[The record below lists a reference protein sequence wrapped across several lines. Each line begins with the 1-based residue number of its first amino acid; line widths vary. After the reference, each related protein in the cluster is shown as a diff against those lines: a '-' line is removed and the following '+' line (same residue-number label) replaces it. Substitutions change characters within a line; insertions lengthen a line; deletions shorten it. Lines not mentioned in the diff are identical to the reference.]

1 MVKLSVSVDT
11 KEFDKAMQEY
21 IKNSKRSLTEIVNKK
36 AYFIARNAVNTT
48 QTTPKPEIRRSL
60 MVSSRKD
67 PRAPL
72 VALLDSARRKR
83 DGLKGV
89 TGQQKT
95 NSIEKFIKLRERTRN
110 FLRAGW
116 IATIK
121 AIEPFV
127 QNKGGAPKYDRTV
140 KIKGRP
146 KGGAKGAPLYGSWSP
161 SAVIWNAIFGG
172 KKASPRVT
180 ALLEKGLQEA
190 VNLEIRSIYDYI
202 TKELQKNHDKFNK
215 H

>member
-1 MVKLSVSVDT
+1 MVKLSVTVDT
-11 KEFDKAMQEY
+11 KSFDKAMQEY

-48 QTTPKPEIRRSL
+48 ATTPKPAIRKSL

-67 PRAPL
+67 PRTSV
-72 VALLDSARRKR
+72 VALLDSAKRKR

-89 TGQQKT
+89 TGQKKT
-95 NSIEKFIKLRERTRN
+95 NSIEKFIKAREATRN

-121 AIEPFV
+121 AIEPYV
-127 QNKGGAPKYDRTV
+127 PNKGGAPKYDRTV

-161 SAVIWNAIFGG
+161 TATIWNAIFGG
-172 KKASPRVT
+172 KKATPHVT
-180 ALLEKGLQEA
+180 ALLEKGLAEA
-190 VNLEIRSIYDYI
+190 VALEVRSIYQYI
-202 TKELQKNHDKFNK
+202 QKELQKNHDKFNK